1 MDLDSLHN
9 MSDTC
14 TWFVCKKNGAVA
26 CPTRPLF
33 LLQGALAR
41 ANGLPRISAEPVT
54 EDSRR
59 PAVAS
64 VKPGDRE
71 AAAGAG
77 PPRGTRRDPDA
88 TWHCWVSLFGCH
100 ALARCQTC
108 LLLRIISATITLD
121 PCQRDD
127 AEDVTVTIGKGA

>member
-9 MSDTC
+9 MSDTG
-14 TWFVCKKNGAVA
+14 TWFVCKKMMRWPAPQDP
-26 CPTRPLF
+26 CS
-33 LLQGALAR
+33 QGALAR